1 MSNYANKKIYTIRF
15 HNSNDIYID
24 FTIQSL
30 VVRFGGH
37 KRNDSLAIYIY
48 NLIQDNI
55 MEIGKNVIMNY
66 MKNNIIDLLGS

>member
-15 HNSNDIYID
+15 HNSNDIYIG

-37 KRNDSLAIYIY
+37 KRNDSLAIY

-55 MEIGKNVIMNY
+55 MKIGKNVIMNY

>member
-15 HNSNDIYID
+15 HNSNDIYIG

-37 KRNDSLAIYIY
+37 KRNDSLAIYI
-48 NLIQDNI
+48 
-55 MEIGKNVIMNY
+55 
-66 MKNNIIDLLGS
+66 